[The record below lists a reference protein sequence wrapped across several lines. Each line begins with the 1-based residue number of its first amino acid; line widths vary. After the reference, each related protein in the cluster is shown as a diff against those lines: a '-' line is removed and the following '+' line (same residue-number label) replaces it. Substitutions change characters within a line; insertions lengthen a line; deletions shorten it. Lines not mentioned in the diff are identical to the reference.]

1 MLRNPLL
8 VPDLRELIRAG
19 ETSALS
25 EFLVDHH
32 PGHVAEI
39 IEDLGDDEGDMALTL
54 LPDRTRAEVMSYV
67 DPERQVRVVE
77 RMAPADAASLL
88 HLMSHD
94 DRAHL
99 VNRLDEDRADEIL
112 RNLAQA
118 EREDIRQ
125 LASYEPGTAGSSMTT
140 DYATLPP
147 GLTVRE
153 ALDRLRREAPD
164 RETIDYSYVVDPDH
178 KLLGIVPLKR
188 LILARPLA
196 KVEEI
201 MQKDV
206 ISGRVDE
213 DREAV
218 ARKVD
223 KYDLFAIP
231 ILDASDMLV
240 GIVTHDDAMDI
251 LRQEQTEDILAF
263 GGVAAPSEDDDE
275 GNYWQ
280 GHVHIGV
287 RRRIGWLLLLFIAG
301 TITRWVIHSFDWV
314 DKHFHGDLEFDAF
327 IPLLIGTGGNAGSQT
342 VGTVIRGLA
351 PEPDPAVRHAQGG
364 RPRGRHRPGP
374 GAPPGDDRLPLRL
387 AVRAHPTRLRPGH
400 RPGDPRHLHL
410 GQRHR
415 SPRPP
420 ARPPV
425 RSRPS
430 PRLRPAHQHAGR
442 HHRPL
447 HLLLDRHRVA
457 DQAGLIE

>member
-8 VPDLRELIRAG
+8 VPDLRELIQAG
-19 ETSALS
+19 ETAALR
-25 EFLVDHH
+25 EFLADHH
-32 PGHVAEI
+32 PAHLAEI
-39 IEDLGDDEGDMALTL
+39 IEDLGDDEGDAALL
-54 LPDRTRAEVMSYV
+54 LLSDRTRAEVMSYV
-67 DPERQVRVVE
+67 EPERQVRVVE
-77 RMAPADAASLL
+77 RMAPTDAAALL

-118 EREDIRQ
+118 EREDIRR

-164 RETIDYSYVVDPDH
+164 RETIDYSYVVDAEH

-196 KVEEI
+196 KVAEI
-201 MQKDV
+201 MQRDM

-275 GNYWQ
+275 EDYWQ
-280 GHVHIGV
+280 GKIHVGV
-287 RRRIGWLLLLFIAG
+287 QRRIGWLMMLFLAG
-301 TITRWVIHSFDWV
+301 TITRQVIHYFDWV
-314 DKHFHGDLEFDAF
+314 DKKIVQIDFDAF

-342 VGTVIRGLA
+342 VGTIIRGLA
-351 PEPDPAVRHAQGG
+351 LGQILPADFLRVIVREMLTGLVLGLLLGSVGFLFTWIVLGESKTFALVIALAILGICVWANGIGALVPMLARRIGVDPALVS
-364 RPRGRHRPGP
+364 
-374 GAPPGDDRLPLRL
+374 APLISTLVDTTGLFIFYTIAIILLIKL
-387 AVRAHPTRLRPGH
+387 A
-400 RPGDPRHLHL
+400 
-410 GQRHR
+410 
-415 SPRPP
+415 
-420 ARPPV
+420 
-425 RSRPS
+425 
-430 PRLRPAHQHAGR
+430 
-442 HHRPL
+442 
-447 HLLLDRHRVA
+447 
-457 DQAGLIE
+457 

>member
-178 KLLGIVPLKR
+178 KLLGIIPLKR

-351 PEPDPAVRHAQGG
+351 LNQIQPSDTLKVVAREAATGLVLGLLLGAIGFLFAWQSEPTRPAFGLVIALAILGICIWANGIGALVPLLARRFGGDPALVS
-364 RPRGRHRPGP
+364 
-374 GAPPGDDRLPLRL
+374 APLISTLVDTTGLFIFYMIAIVLLIWL
-387 AVRAHPTRLRPGH
+387 A
-400 RPGDPRHLHL
+400 
-410 GQRHR
+410 
-415 SPRPP
+415 
-420 ARPPV
+420 
-425 RSRPS
+425 
-430 PRLRPAHQHAGR
+430 
-442 HHRPL
+442 
-447 HLLLDRHRVA
+447 
-457 DQAGLIE
+457 

>member
-19 ETSALS
+19 ETSVLS

-39 IEDLGDDEGDMALTL
+39 IEDLGDDEGDTALTL

-67 DPERQVRVVE
+67 EPERQVRVVE
-77 RMAPADAASLL
+77 AMAPVDAASLL

-118 EREDIRQ
+118 EREDIRR

-178 KLLGIVPLKR
+178 KLLGVVPLKR

-201 MQKDV
+201 MQKDM

-223 KYDLFAIP
+223 RYDLFAIP

-263 GGVAAPSEDDDE
+263 GGVSAGAEDDDE

-280 GHVHIGV
+280 GHVHVGV

-351 PEPDPAVRHAQGG
+351 LNQIQPSDTLKVVAREAATGLVLGLLLGAIGFLFAWTSEPGRPAFGLVIALAILGICVWANGIGALVPLLARRFGVDPALVS
-364 RPRGRHRPGP
+364 
-374 GAPPGDDRLPLRL
+374 APLISTLVDTTGLFIFYSIAIVLLIKL
-387 AVRAHPTRLRPGH
+387 A
-400 RPGDPRHLHL
+400 
-410 GQRHR
+410 
-415 SPRPP
+415 
-420 ARPPV
+420 
-425 RSRPS
+425 
-430 PRLRPAHQHAGR
+430 
-442 HHRPL
+442 
-447 HLLLDRHRVA
+447 
-457 DQAGLIE
+457 

>member
-8 VPDLRELIRAG
+8 VPDLRELILAG
-19 ETSALS
+19 ETLALR
-25 EFLVDHH
+25 EFLADHH

-39 IEDLGDDEGDMALTL
+39 IEDLGESEGDTALML

-67 DPERQVRVVE
+67 EPERQVRVVE
-77 RMAPADAASLL
+77 GMPPAEAASLL

-118 EREDIRQ
+118 EREDIRR
-125 LASYEPGTAGSSMTT
+125 LASYEPGTAGAVMTT

-164 RETIDYSYVVDPDH
+164 RETIDYSYVVDAEH

-196 KVEEI
+196 KVAEI
-201 MQKDV
+201 MQKDM

-263 GGVAAPSEDDDE
+263 GGVAAPAEDDDE

-280 GHVHIGV
+280 GRVIVGV
-287 RRRIGWLLLLFIAG
+287 RRRIGWLLMLFLAG
-301 TITRWVIHSFDWV
+301 TVTRWVIHYFDWV
-314 DKHFHGDLEFDAF
+314 DKRITQIDFDAF

-342 VGTVIRGLA
+342 VGTIIRGLA
-351 PEPDPAVRHAQGG
+351 LGQIQPSDTGRVVAREAATGLVLGLLLGPIGFLFAWLAHPRSPIFGLVIGLAILGICVWANSIGALVPLLARRFGIDPALIS
-364 RPRGRHRPGP
+364 
-374 GAPPGDDRLPLRL
+374 APLISTLVDTTGLVIFYSI
-387 AVRAHPTRLRPGH
+387 AI
-400 RPGDPRHLHL
+400 
-410 GQRHR
+410 
-415 SPRPP
+415 
-420 ARPPV
+420 
-425 RSRPS
+425 
-430 PRLRPAHQHAGR
+430 
-442 HHRPL
+442 
-447 HLLLDRHRVA
+447 LLLIKLA
-457 DQAGLIE
+457 